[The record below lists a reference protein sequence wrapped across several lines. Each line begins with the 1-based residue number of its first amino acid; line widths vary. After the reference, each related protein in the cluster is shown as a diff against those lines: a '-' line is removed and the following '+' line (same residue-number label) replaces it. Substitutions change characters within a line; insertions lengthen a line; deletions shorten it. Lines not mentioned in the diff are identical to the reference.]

1 MIRRLN
7 WVIII
12 IASRAQERAP
22 VDTESG
28 YRVIKDLEDG
38 ISWVARRE
46 GTTRWVQIAW
56 QLSPMGTT
64 DGAGD
69 TTMADIGGD
78 AGKVECMGALGR
90 EYSLPRALSL
100 AMVTQRV

>member
-1 MIRRLN
+1 MIRLN

-12 IASRAQERAP
+12 IVSRAQEGAP

-28 YRVIKDLEDG
+28 NRVIKDLEDG
-38 ISWVARRE
+38 VRSVARRE
-46 GTTRWVQIAW
+46 GTPRWVQIAR
-56 QLSPMGTT
+56 QLSPMGTA
-64 DGAGD
+64 DGAGN

-78 AGKVECMGALGR
+78 AGKVESMGALGC
-90 EYSLPRALSL
+90 EYSKTWGAAL

>member
-1 MIRRLN
+1 MIRRLD

-12 IASRAQERAP
+12 IASRAQEGAP

-28 YRVIKDLEDG
+28 NRVIKDLEYG
-38 ISWVARRE
+38 ISWIARRE
-46 GTTRWVQIAW
+46 RATRWDQIAGK
-56 QLSPMGTT
+56 LGPMGTA

-78 AGKVECMGALGR
+78 AGKVECMGALSR
-90 EYSLPRALSL
+90 EYGMRRALSL